1 MMQKAVAHE
10 KQDEGMTSS
19 SDTSIWSSPSGSYS
33 SSDDPQ
39 YTSVCEDKADA
50 IPSFQWQGS
59 KRSRRLVFGNKA
71 HGGSMQKTNPT
82 TNCYMVS
89 LPPIRSLETPKPS
102 LKRIRELENKVWSLQ
117 QQLCESRAENKLL
130 KNVQHRHMVALQHFQ
145 DSENSIA
152 QIETKHKNEA
162 RALQHLLRETRTCRD
177 NLARQLR
184 STEDK
189 MLHTREALQHLQ
201 LLSQDHNLLEREEL
215 TLRLAKASAE
225 LEEKDKKILD
235 MEKNFELCQA
245 SFKRQIVTEQ
255 RKMKEARKISIH
267 LQQQVY
273 QLTRE
278 LAYREREMGK
288 RNIYSHRF
296 QNGSSNRGREN
307 KMVQTDGLGLL
318 PIGPA
323 SLLENEYSEH
333 VQRLEQQESSVNWG
347 RYGPAQKFS
356 VIKRLERK
364 GPAHLSL
371 KENHQDD
378 AKISANCSDIRSSD
392 NSPEP
397 LNEEDCIKEKE
408 EPEPTRAL
416 NGPESIVKHQFSDIC
431 SDESPENENNGEAPQ
446 VQEETRQTQHESTM
460 AFTLE
465 RCLNRAAPK
474 RKESRIPRIRS
485 SYTFKQ
491 TTENLHCGRPAYST
505 EDLSP
510 QESSEVEILS
520 RIPEL
525 HLPDEKTDG
534 GGAHSS

>member
-10 KQDEGMTSS
+10 KQGEGMTCS
-19 SDTSIWSSPSGSYS
+19 SDTSRWSS

-59 KRSRRLVFGNKA
+59 KRSRRLVLGNKA

-82 TNCYMVS
+82 TNCFMVS
-89 LPPIRSLETPKPS
+89 LPQIRSLETPKSS
-102 LKRIRELENKVWSLQ
+102 LKCIRELKNKVWSLQ
-117 QQLCESRAENKLL
+117 QQLYESRTENKLL
-130 KNVQHRHMVALQHFQ
+130 KNVQHRHTVALQYLQ
-145 DSENSIA
+145 DSENSVA

-189 MLHTREALQHLQ
+189 LLHTREALQHLQ
-201 LLSQDHNLLEREEL
+201 LLIQDHNLLEREEL

-225 LEEKDKKILD
+225 LEDKDKKILD

-245 SFKRQIVTEQ
+245 SFKRQIITEQ

-278 LAYREREMGK
+278 LAYREREMEK
-288 RNIYSHRF
+288 LNIYSHRL
-296 QNGSSNRGREN
+296 QNRSSNRGREN
-307 KMVQTDGLGLL
+307 KMVQTDGLVLL
-318 PIGPA
+318 PTGPA
-323 SLLENEYSEH
+323 RLLENEYSEP

-347 RYGPAQKFS
+347 HYGPAQKFL
-356 VIKRLERK
+356 VIKHPERK

-408 EPEPTRAL
+408 EPEPTWAL
-416 NGPESIVKHQFSDIC
+416 NGCESIVKHWFSDIC
-431 SDESPENENNGEAPQ
+431 LDESPENKNNGDAPQ

-474 RKESRIPRIRS
+474 RKESRFPRIRS

-505 EDLSP
+505 EHLSP